1 MSIELDAQ
9 LAGLPGATEVEVRPD
24 GLWMAAPQVDVL
36 ALARLMAELQA
47 RLSTMTAIAL
57 ADGETEIIYH
67 YALGQRAANIKTRTR
82 QGAIDSIALVTRAA
96 NWIEREI
103 HDLYGVTFAGH
114 PNLARLLRPPQLPE
128 GFFREPG
135 GAAGKSR
142 RVGD

>member
-1 MSIELDAQ
+1 MSVELDAQ
-9 LAGLPGATEVEVRPD
+9 LAGLPGATEVEVHPD
-24 GLWMAAPQVDVL
+24 GLWMAAPKLDVL
-36 ALARLMAELQA
+36 ALAHLMMKHQA

-67 YALGQRAANIKTRTR
+67 YTLGQQAANIKTRTW
-82 QGAIDSIALVTRAA
+82 QGALDSIAPVTQAA

-103 HDLYGVTFAGH
+103 HDLYGVTFTGH
-114 PNLARLLRPPQLPE
+114 PNLARMIRPPQLPE

-135 GAAGKSR
+135 GAAGKSQ